1 MKKKTLLTGIL
12 AAAMLF
18 ATGGLSTVYGS
29 ETKTLA
35 DYPQY
40 NELCKSIMK
49 VLLPAGISVN
59 FRKIISVIW
68 QDTILISTNWDIVFW
83 M

>member
-29 ETKTLA
+29 ENT
-35 DYPQY
+35 
-40 NELCKSIMK
+40 E
-49 VLLPAGISVN
+49 
-59 FRKIISVIW
+59 KIH
-68 QDTILISTNWDIVFW
+68 
-83 M
+83 